1 MRAVAL
7 TVVLAITVLAAC
19 GPREPQPEAA
29 QHPAGTPSQES
40 PDGAP
45 APVSPDATAGAG
57 AGERDVCSIE
67 TNEVWADACRRG
79 VTFRAI
85 GQEPGWLLE
94 IDGERGMLLS
104 LDYGETR
111 IEARLPAPQ
120 RHGQQLR
127 YSVRTDAGQ
136 VDIAITEAAC
146 RDIMSGEA
154 FPTAVSVTVAGW
166 QHDGCGRPVG
176 TT

>member
-1 MRAVAL
+1 MKASAL
-7 TVVLAITVLAAC
+7 PVVLALTVLAAC
-19 GPREPQPEAA
+19 GPRAPQPEAA
-29 QHPAGTPSQES
+29 QGPAGTPSQES
-40 PDGAP
+40 PDAAP
-45 APVSPDATAGAG
+45 APASPDVTAGAG
-57 AGERDVCSIE
+57 TGERDVCSNE
-67 TNEVWADACRRG
+67 TNQVWADACRRG

-94 IDGERGMLLS
+94 IDGERGMLLA

-127 YSVRTDAGQ
+127 YSVRTDAGE
-136 VDIAITEAAC
+136 VSIAITETAC

-154 FPTAVSVTVAGW
+154 FPTTVSVTVAGR

-176 TT
+176 IT